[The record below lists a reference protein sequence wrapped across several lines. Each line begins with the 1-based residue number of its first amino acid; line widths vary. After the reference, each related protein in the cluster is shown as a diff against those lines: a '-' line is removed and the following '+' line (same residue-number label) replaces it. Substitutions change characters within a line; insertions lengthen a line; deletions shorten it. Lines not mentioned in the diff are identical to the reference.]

1 MAVSSC
7 AKKGSN
13 RVILEVILL
22 FWRLTRTVELV
33 NGEEERRRGPE
44 SEVLFLPS
52 TSTPGFDLCLTLVY
66 CVHKLN
72 TKYPVYLE

>member
-44 SEVLFLPS
+44 SEVLLGGGRGGGVVQ
-52 TSTPGFDLCLTLVY
+52 GF
-66 CVHKLN
+66 
-72 TKYPVYLE
+72 YLL